1 MTSARES
8 GISVTAVPAAGLVP
22 ERLTGPRVALVV
34 ATTSYTDPALAGLGA
49 AARNA
54 EEMAGVLGDL
64 EIGAFEVTLVIDGG
78 EREIRERVEG
88 FLAARGREDLVV
100 VYLSCRGVLDAR
112 DRLYFAAADTVQS
125 RLASTA
131 VESGWLADRL
141 EECPAARQVVIL
153 DCCFDGGPALGTEL
167 RLGERLAGHERGR
180 TVLAA
185 FWVAEEFPEGG
196 GVSNPSVFTQ
206 FLAQGLRTG
215 AADADRDGYI
225 SVDDAYNY
233 AYEEAVAVGAGH
245 PSQRYVSGGE
255 GTLWLARNPAPG
267 PQDAGDGLR
276 RSRRK
281 TWTML
286 LALGASAAAAAALI
300 ATLTTPNGSSGTP
313 RTSGVNSASG
323 KAVGVYS
330 AARYGFRGP
339 TATVADGS
347 HLWVANGNS
356 VTELDAA
363 DGHLTRIVSAL
374 SYGFDVPA
382 SIAVDRT
389 DIWVANSEGD
399 SVIELNAADGRLVR
413 KVSVGGYAFSSP
425 ASIAAGGAYVWV
437 TNERSDSVIEL
448 NAADGR
454 VVRTIS
460 VGNSFDDPSVIAADG
475 ADVWVASAE
484 TNRVTEL
491 NAADGSW
498 VRTLS
503 GGNYRFDLPDAIA
516 TYGTD
521 VWVANGDGNSVTE
534 LNASDGSL
542 IRTLSGSGYGF
553 SSPAAI
559 AVAGA
564 HVWVANTAGNSVTEL
579 NASNGTPV
587 RTFSGASC
595 RFDSPDAIAVAGVG
609 VWVANYEG
617 DSVTEL
623 PAG

>member
-1 MTSARES
+1 
-8 GISVTAVPAAGLVP
+8 
-22 ERLTGPRVALVV
+22 VV
-34 ATTSYTDPALAGLGA
+34 ATASYADPALAGLGA

-54 EEMAGVLGDL
+54 EQLAGVLRDP
-64 EIGAFEVTLVIDGG
+64 EIGAFDVTLVIDGG
-78 EREIRERVEG
+78 EREIRERVED
-88 FLAARGREDLVV
+88 FLAVRGREDVVV
-100 VYLSCRGVLDAR
+100 VYLSCRGVVDAR

-141 EECPAARQVVIL
+141 EECPAARQVVVIL
-153 DCCFDGGPALGTEL
+153 DCCFGGGPAPGTEL
-167 RLGERLAGHERGR
+167 RLGGRLAGHGRGR
-180 TVLAA
+180 AVLAA
-185 FWVAEEFPEGG
+185 SWVAEESPEGG
-196 GVSNPSVFTQ
+196 VSSPSVFTR

-233 AYEEAVAVGAGH
+233 AYEQAVAVGAGH
-245 PSQRYVSGGE
+245 PPQRYVSGGE
-255 GTLWLARNPAPG
+255 GALWLARNPAPG
-267 PQDAGDGLR
+267 LLDAGDGLR
-276 RSRRK
+276 RSRWK
-281 TWTML
+281 TRTML
-286 LALGASAAAAAALI
+286 LALGASAVAAAALTAAFI
-300 ATLTTPNGSSGTP
+300 MLNGPSGTP
-313 RTSGVNSASG
+313 HTSGVKAVSG

-339 TATVADGS
+339 MAIVADGS
-347 HLWVANGNS
+347 QLWVVNGNS

-363 DGHLTRIVSAL
+363 DGRLTRIVSAL
-374 SYGFDVPA
+374 SYGFSFPDA
-382 SIAVDRT
+382 IAADGA

-425 ASIAAGGAYVWV
+425 ASIAASGADVWV
-437 TNERSDSVIEL
+437 TNERGDSVTEL

-454 VVRTIS
+454 VVRTVS
-460 VGNSFDDPSVIAADG
+460 VGNSVDDPSVIAADG
-475 ADVWVASAE
+475 ADVWVASEE

-491 NAADGSW
+491 NAADGTP

-503 GGNYRFDLPDAIA
+503 GGSYRFDLPDAIA
-516 TYGTD
+516 AGGAD

-534 LNASDGSL
+534 LNAADGSL
-542 IRTLSGSGYGF
+542 IRTLSGPGYGF
-553 SSPAAI
+553 TRPAAI
-559 AVAGA
+559 AVAGT
-564 HVWVANTAGNSVTEL
+564 HVWVANAAGNSVTEL

-595 RFDSPDAIAVAGVG
+595 HFDSPDAIAVDGAG
-609 VWVANYEG
+609 VWVANYQG
-617 DSVTEL
+617 ASVTEL